1 MTPSTRTRTRP
12 YILSREAGM
21 NPSRLVVGLS
31 YRASLMEKQLWNCSS
46 PLPILQYTFE
56 CNQGAV
62 LSIAVRGETIYAGCQ
77 DGYVKVLDLETR
89 TLVRT
94 IIVHEVNSLAF
105 QMDKFLT
112 KAEERRGPF
121 PLNVTF
127 RSLQRISER
136 EDSGGWVG
144 GYGYETV
151 SKILPEMVRVI

>member
-1 MTPSTRTRTRP
+1 MNQ
-12 YILSREAGM
+12 SR
-21 NPSRLVVGLS
+21 SVVGLS
-31 YRASLMEKQLWNCSS
+31 HRASLMEKQLWNCSS

-77 DGYVKVLDLETR
+77 DGYIKVLDLETR

-105 QMDKFLT
+105 RTDKFLIKT
-112 KAEERRGPF
+112 VEHCGPF

-127 RSLQRISER
+127 RFVQCISER
-136 EDSGGWVG
+136 EDSGG
-144 GYGYETV
+144 
-151 SKILPEMVRVI
+151 